1 MAQKGRQSQNNH
13 GPQSTGGNVLFFLGM
28 VSVVALLIIGYVLT
42 QGGVDNIK
50 DKVDTVINLKP
61 TQAPVPQ
68 PVATPVPATV
78 VNNDDVTKEYELK
91 LKKQSE
97 EFAAQLDQ
105 QKRTYETQL
114 SDLKMQIQILK
125 DENKR
130 LRGGS

>member
-1 MAQKGRQSQNNH
+1 M
-13 GPQSTGGNVLFFLGM
+13 
-28 VSVVALLIIGYVLT
+28 ALLIIGYVLT